1 MSTVLSVFFSL
12 VLFVGGLLLFGYADA
27 VVGYEILMFV
37 AGILAVSASMAIP
50 AHLLKRVG

>member
-37 AGILAVSASMAIP
+37 AGILAVAASMAIP